1 MKKLETYLDLLNDGL
16 KNKKFIEIV
25 VPNII
30 GLFIGLIIFII
41 VSLMIKEASLNIAI
55 SSATKTIT
63 MIILPYIN
71 IAIFIIAPLVEY
83 RRRNKRKRYEED

>member
-1 MKKLETYLDLLNDGL
+1 
-16 KNKKFIEIV
+16 
-25 VPNII
+25 
-30 GLFIGLIIFII
+30 
-41 VSLMIKEASLNIAI
+41 MIKEASLNIAI

-83 RRRNKRKRYEED
+83 RRRNKRRRYEED